1 MERFSTID
9 VLANDADHY
18 YRMQVAV
25 TAAPAVRAKHA
36 SAVPLFR
43 CSAVPRNYSNSRARA
58 SPACARQGEDPAA
71 ERETP
76 PTYP

>member
-43 CSAVPRNYSNSRARA
+43 CSAQLQQQPCTGIPGLRPPGRR
-58 SPACARQGEDPAA
+58 PGR
-71 ERETP
+71 REGNATHIP
-76 PTYP
+76 LMG